1 MRERYT
7 ALAEA
12 CGQSASPQFRNMATI
27 GGNLLQQVRC
37 WYYRGDFNC
46 WMKGG
51 DTCQARDGEN
61 QYHAVWNQSPCV
73 AVHPSDPPGADRVR
87 CATANR
93 RTVRRACVDVAE
105 FVQPPT
111 AERHTMNTLQPDELI
126 LEVTLPPFAGKSAY
140 QKVMDRA
147 VWAYA
152 LASVAIAAE
161 VQSGKFQNV
170 RIVVGGVANAP
181 VRATAAE
188 ALLEGQSASEDV
200 LRQVGR
206 AALGGI
212 HPLSQNAYKVPLVR
226 NLVQQAVRDIG

>member
-1 MRERYT
+1 MHSPKPL
-7 ALAEA
+7 AL
-12 CGQSASPQFRNMATI
+12 RRRHNYATWRRL

-37 WYYRGDFNC
+37 WYYRSDFDC
-46 WMKGG
+46 WLKGG
-51 DTCQARDGEN
+51 STCYARNGEN
-61 QYHAVWNQSPCV
+61 QFHAVWDQSPCV
-73 AVHPSDPPGADRVR
+73 AVYPSDPPRRLIAFD
-87 CATANR
+87 ATLRIAGPNGE
-93 RTVRRACVDVAE
+93 RTLPVAE
-105 FVQPPT
+105 FLQPPT

-140 QKVMDRA
+140 QKAMDRA

-170 RIVVGGVANAP
+170 RIVVGGVANVP

-206 AALGGI
+206 AALEGI
-212 HPLSQNAYKVPLVR
+212 HPLRQNAYKVPLVR